1 MIYCFD
7 LDNTLCHTEGGDYE
21 NSTPLIHRID
31 KVNYLFDEGHTIK
44 IFTARGSKTGL
55 DWTVLTESQLLRWN
69 VKHHELI
76 LGKPDTDLF
85 IDDKAINSELFNW
98 NIDN

>member
-7 LDNTLCHTEGGDYE
+7 LDNTLCITIEGDYY
-21 NSTPLIHRID
+21 NSKPIFERIK
-31 KVNYLFDEGHTIK
+31 KVNSLFENGHTIK
-44 IFTARGSKTGL
+44 IFTARGSRTGL
-55 DWTVLTESQLLRWN
+55 DWQELTVNQLNLWN

-76 LGKPDTDLF
+76 FGKPDSDYF

-98 NIDN
+98 LI